1 VETPSGIVKL
11 TAIVDSGAEINLI
24 NQVLYKQYGIQPVLD
39 LDLLR
44 AKFLDDNKL
53 TLYVAYRARVTT
65 SDASDVILGIE
76 QVLYGAVFVGYNL
89 VLGYPWLEAANPLVN

>member
-11 TAIVDSGAEINLI
+11 TALVDSGAEINLI

-65 SDASDVILGIE
+65 SDASNVVLGVE
-76 QVLYGAVFVGYNL
+76 QVLHGAAFVGYDL